1 VIPSNRPAACLALL
15 LGTVLG
21 LSTVMLAG
29 CSGDGGDGATTGSDG
44 AASSDTR
51 PEPQVNPNCPR
62 DNLICPNGTIVMRT
76 GVDCEFVCPEDDS
89 PQAQCDYA
97 APDRRYF
104 SRYAQMCSQIP
115 PVCQSGESYFNDAC
129 GCGCTTR

>member
-1 VIPSNRPAACLALL
+1 MKLPNRRATCLALV
-15 LGTVLG
+15 LGTVLA
-21 LSTVMLAG
+21 LSAGMLAG
-29 CSGDGGDGATTGSDG
+29 CSGDGGDPAS
-44 AASSDTR
+44 AASDAAR
-51 PEPQVNPNCPR
+51 PGPEVNPNCPR

-76 GVDCEFVCPEDDS
+76 GVDCEFVCPEDTS

-104 SRYAQMCSQIP
+104 SRYAQMCAQIP
-115 PVCQSGESYFNDAC
+115 PVCQQGETYFNDAC